1 MNWLD
6 FFASIVGSIASL
18 AWPAAVFGGVCL
30 FRHEIRNALPKLR
43 LKHGDTEISFRLE
56 QAEQTALTLPEPED
70 LPPPPPPTPEERSR
84 YERLAELSPTAAILE
99 VRLAVEHAAR
109 ALAASHRIEGAE
121 KAPLMQLTRDLRGRN
136 LIDSATS
143 AILDDIRAIGN
154 TAAHKPN
161 EFDKDEAL
169 RVKRLGDQTIDVLL
183 RMLNF

>member
-1 MNWLD
+1 
-6 FFASIVGSIASL
+6 
-18 AWPAAVFGGVCL
+18 
-30 FRHEIRNALPKLR
+30 
-43 LKHGDTEISFRLE
+43 
-56 QAEQTALTLPEPED
+56 
-70 LPPPPPPTPEERSR
+70 
-84 YERLAELSPTAAILE
+84 
-99 VRLAVEHAAR
+99 
-109 ALAASHRIEGAE
+109 
-121 KAPLMQLTRDLRGRN
+121 MQLTRDLRGRN